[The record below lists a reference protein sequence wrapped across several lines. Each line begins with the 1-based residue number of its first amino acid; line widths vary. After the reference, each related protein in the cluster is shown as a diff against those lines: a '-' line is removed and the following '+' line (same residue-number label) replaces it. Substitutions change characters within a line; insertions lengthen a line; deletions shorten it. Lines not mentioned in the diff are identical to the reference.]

1 MVVGLR
7 RWVMKRGVKAVVAV
21 IIFIGGQGCT
31 PATQQSDKVSLSR
44 KSDTAA
50 LSSKIKTT
58 TINLGYSEQIANDF
72 TNMTL
77 GWQAGREN
85 PVIAV
90 LADKLAQARQNER
103 AGQISKTELAR
114 IEQDVARHLVAE
126 IRRRIRADD
135 RFFDLADVTRHRK
148 TQCLGY
154 TQVFYVTAV
163 SIELAANPINVL
175 ELEKRG
181 PLPVGFSHVACL
193 VKLADGKV
201 IMANI
206 VPGGFISEPFA
217 AADTF
222 ERMGGYLQLKD
233 KTNSL
238 GIYRKIQILD
248 EKGLAAYAYNNRA
261 SAHNTARRFEQAI
274 TDCSKA
280 IELSPMLAEA
290 WNNRG
295 VAYRNTGQIERA
307 VGDYIRA
314 VELNPNYPEALNNRG
329 VAYTQLGRFE
339 EAISDYSR
347 AIELN
352 PDLAEGYNNRANAYA
367 KLHKFE
373 QAVSDY
379 DRAIGRNS
387 TLAQAYG
394 NRAVSLAILG
404 KLQGAKKDLLR
415 AVELNPQLL
424 SYAMEMSERFDIHLD
439 LESTPLLAAK

>member
-1 MVVGLR
+1 
-7 RWVMKRGVKAVVAV
+7 MKTGVKAAVAV

-50 LSSKIKTT
+50 LFSKIETT
-58 TINLGYSEQIANDF
+58 TRNLGYSEQIASEF
-72 TNMTL
+72 TKMVL

-85 PVIAV
+85 PIIAV
-90 LADKLAQARQNER
+90 LADKLAQAKQNER
-103 AGQISKTELAR
+103 AGRISKTRLAR
-114 IEQDVARHLVAE
+114 IEQDVAEQLVAE
-126 IRRRIRADD
+126 IRRQIQVDD
-135 RFFDLADVTRHRK
+135 RFFDLADVTRYRK

-154 TQVFYVTAV
+154 TQVFYVTAA

-181 PLPVGFSHVACL
+181 PLPVGFSHVACI
-193 VKLADGKV
+193 VELADGKV
-201 IMANI
+201 IMANV
-206 VPGGFISEPFA
+206 VPGGFISEPFV

-222 ERMGGYLQLKD
+222 EQAGSYLQLKD

-248 EKGLAAYAYNNRA
+248 EDGLAAYAYNNQA
-261 SAHNTARRFEQAI
+261 SLHNTAGRFEQAI

-280 IELSPMLAEA
+280 IELFPMLAEA

-295 VAYRNTGQIERA
+295 IAYRNTGQIERA
-307 VGDYIRA
+307 IGDYTRA

-329 VAYTQLGRFE
+329 VAYAQLGRFE

-352 PDLAEGYNNRANAYA
+352 PDFAEGYNNRANAYA
-367 KLHKFE
+367 KLHRFE

-379 DRAIGRNS
+379 SQAIGRNS
-387 TLAQAYG
+387 TLAKAYG

-404 KLQGAKKDLLR
+404 KPQGAKKDLLR
-415 AVELNPQLL
+415 AVELNPQLR
-424 SYAMEMSERFDIHLD
+424 SYALTMSERFDINLD
-439 LESTPLLAAK
+439 LEDTPLLAAK

>member
-1 MVVGLR
+1 
-7 RWVMKRGVKAVVAV
+7 MKAAVTAIVAV
-21 IIFIGGQGCT
+21 IIAVGGQGCA
-31 PATQQSDKVSLSR
+31 PAIQQSGEASLSR
-44 KSDTAA
+44 RIDLTVLSD
-50 LSSKIKTT
+50 KIETT
-58 TINLGYSEQIANDF
+58 TRNLGYSEQIANDF
-72 TNMTL
+72 TKMVL

-85 PVIAV
+85 PIIAV

-103 AGQISKTELAR
+103 AGRISKTELAR
-114 IEQDVARHLVAE
+114 IEQNVAEHLVAE
-126 IRRRIRADD
+126 IRGRIQTDD
-135 RFFDLADVTRHRK
+135 RLFDLADATRHHK

-163 SIELAANPINVL
+163 SIELAAVPINVL

-201 IMANI
+201 IMANV
-206 VPGGFISEPFA
+206 VPGGFISDPFA

-222 ERMGGYLQLKD
+222 EQTGGYLQLKD

-248 EKGLAAYAYNNRA
+248 EKGLAAYAYNNKA

-307 VGDYIRA
+307 VGDYTRA

-329 VAYTQLGRFE
+329 VAYAQLGRFE
-339 EAISDYSR
+339 QAISDYSR

-352 PDLAEGYNNRANAYA
+352 PDFAEGYNNRANAYA

-373 QAVSDY
+373 QAVFDY
-379 DRAIGRNS
+379 NRAIDRNS

-404 KLQGAKKDLLR
+404 KPQGAKRDLLR
-415 AVELNPQLL
+415 AVELNPQLR
-424 SYAMEMSERFDIHLD
+424 SYAMEMSKRFDITLD

>member
-1 MVVGLR
+1 
-7 RWVMKRGVKAVVAV
+7 MKKGVKAVVAV
-21 IIFIGGQGCT
+21 IVFIGGQGCT
-31 PATQQSDKVSLSR
+31 PATQQPSKVSLSR
-44 KSDTAA
+44 NSDTAA
-50 LSSKIKTT
+50 LFSKIKTT
-58 TINLGYSEQIANDF
+58 TRNLGYSEQTANDF
-72 TNMTL
+72 ANMVL

-85 PVIAV
+85 PIVAV
-90 LADKLAQARQNER
+90 LADKLAQARQNEQ
-103 AGQISKTELAR
+103 AGRISKTELAR
-114 IEQDVARHLVAE
+114 IEQDVAKHLVTE
-126 IRRRIRADD
+126 IRRRIRVDD
-135 RFFDLADVTRHRK
+135 QFLDLTDVTRHRK

-154 TQVFYVTAV
+154 TQVFYVIAV

-175 ELEKRG
+175 ELEKKG
-181 PLPVGFSHVACL
+181 PLPVGFSHAACL

-206 VPGGFISEPFA
+206 VPGGFISKPFA

-222 ERMGGYLQLKD
+222 EQMGGYLQLKD
-233 KTNSL
+233 KTNPL

-248 EKGLAAYAYNNRA
+248 EKGLAAYAHNNRA
-261 SAHNTARRFEQAI
+261 SAYNTARQFEQTI

-280 IELSPMLAEA
+280 IKLFPTLAEA

-307 VGDYIRA
+307 VGDYTRA

-329 VAYTQLGRFE
+329 VAYAQLGRFK

-352 PDLAEGYNNRANAYA
+352 PDFAEGYNNRANAYA

-387 TLAQAYG
+387 NLAQAYG

-404 KLQGAKKDLLR
+404 KPQGAKRDLLR
-415 AVELNPQLL
+415 AVELNPQLR
-424 SYAMEMSERFDIHLD
+424 SYALEMSKRFDITLD
-439 LESTPLLAAK
+439 LESTPLLASR